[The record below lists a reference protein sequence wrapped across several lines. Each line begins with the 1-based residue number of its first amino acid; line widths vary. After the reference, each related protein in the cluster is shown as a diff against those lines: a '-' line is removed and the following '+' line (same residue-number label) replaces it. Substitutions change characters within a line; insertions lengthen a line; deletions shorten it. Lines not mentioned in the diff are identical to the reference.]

1 VEQKPGNQPE
11 TRKKTG
17 RVYRRLTYLAVAL
30 ALVVVVLGAYVR
42 LSDAGL
48 GCPDWP
54 ACYGHLT
61 VGGAEAH
68 ASQIDARYPNQP
80 LEPAKAIKEMVHR
93 YAAGT
98 LGLLVLMLV
107 VLGWWGKRHQ
117 ALLTILAGLILFQAL
132 LGMWTVTMK
141 LKPLVV
147 TGHLLGGMTVLGM
160 LWWLLLDNRYRKL
173 LSAGMSPSSTVTFG
187 MRLFAGLGLVLLVGQ
202 IFLGGW
208 TSTNYAGLACSGF
221 PTCNGQWWPNADYAD
236 AFGTHAMDGAGL
248 VAIQWLHRLGALVV
262 LIYLGAL
269 AITVRRVTPWL
280 ALAVGV
286 LLLLQV
292 SLGIG
297 NVLYELPLPMA
308 DAHNAVAALLL
319 LSVIALNHR
328 LNYPLTHATGG
339 ASTGELS

>member
-1 VEQKPGNQPE
+1 MDQKSGKQPE
-11 TRKKTG
+11 SSKNTG
-17 RVYRRLTYLAVAL
+17 RIYRRLTYLAVAL

-68 ASQIDARYPNQP
+68 ASQVDARYPNRP

-107 VLGWWGKRHQ
+107 VLGWWRKRHQ
-117 ALLTILAGLILFQAL
+117 TLLTILAGLILFQAL

-141 LKPLVV
+141 LDPLVV
-147 TGHLLGGMTVLGM
+147 TGHLIGGMSVLAM

-173 LSAGMSPSSTVTFG
+173 LAAGMSPSSTVTFR
-187 MRLFAGLGLVLLVGQ
+187 MRLFAGIGLVLLAAQ
-202 IFLGGW
+202 IVLGGW

-221 PTCNGQWWPNADYAD
+221 PTCNGQWWPNADYGA
-236 AFGTHAMDGAGL
+236 AFGPHAMDGAGL
-248 VAIQWLHRLGALVV
+248 IAIQWVHRLGALVV

-269 AITVRRVTPWL
+269 VITVRRVAPRL
-280 ALAVGV
+280 ALAVGI
-286 LLLLQV
+286 LLLLQI

-297 NVLYELPLPMA
+297 NVLDGLPLPMA

-328 LNYPLTHATGG
+328 LNYPMAHAPERV
-339 ASTGELS
+339 AKGELS